1 MYGAALR
8 ISEVLSLTVGDVDL
22 ANRILTIRDSKFFKT
37 RLVPIG
43 PKTGQLLGE
52 YAKRRAGLVHST
64 RPDDRFFLDRN
75 AKALP
80 IHKPERAFK
89 QIREHAGLHREGGP
103 RCQPRLH
110 DLRHTSAVHRL
121 TMWYREGEN
130 VQKLLPQLSV
140 YMGHTHLA
148 ATQVYLTM
156 TPELL
161 HEASVRF
168 EHYAVGGGRNE

>member
-1 MYGAALR
+1 MSNDVK
-8 ISEVLSLTVGDVDL
+8 ISFVQLVLMTRSSSTATENPFLSTS
-22 ANRILTIRDSKFFKT
+22 SK
-37 RLVPIG
+37 
-43 PKTGQLLGE
+43 
-52 YAKRRAGLVHST
+52 
-64 RPDDRFFLDRN
+64 
-75 AKALP
+75 
-80 IHKPERAFK
+80 RAFK
-89 QIREHAGLHREGGP
+89 QIREHAGLHRQGGP

-110 DLRHTSAVHRL
+110 DLRHSSAVHRL

-168 EHYAVGGGRNE
+168 ERYATSGGGNE